1 MIKLLKDD
9 ALEQLEAEQR
19 EQSLLG
25 ICTMCHLA
33 NPGSAS
39 SVIAESEHGVV
50 VLDGFAATEGH
61 LLVIAR
67 EHLERPSEIPWPIY
81 VDLQRLVWQATRCIE
96 KAMRPV
102 RVYTAALG
110 SAARLPMSFPHF
122 HVHVVPIY
130 TTTEEARPARVFSW
144 SSGVV
149 RYDPGE
155 AEGLATR
162 LRQAWSLHL
171 Q

>member
-1 MIKLLKDD
+1 MIRLLKDD
-9 ALEQLEAEQR
+9 ALEELEAERR

-33 NPGSAS
+33 SPS
-39 SVIAESEHGVV
+39 SDTPIIAESEHGVV
-50 VLDGFAATEGH
+50 VLDGFAATAGH

-67 EHLERPSEIPWPIY
+67 QHLERPADIPWVVY
-81 VDLQRLVWQATRCIE
+81 SDLQHLVWRANRCVE
-96 KAMRPV
+96 EVLRPV

-110 SAARLPMSFPHF
+110 SAAPLPMSFPHF

-130 TTTEEARPARVFSW
+130 TTDEEARPARVFSW

-149 RYDPGE
+149 RYEPGE
-155 AEGLATR
+155 AEQLAHD
-162 LRQAWSLHL
+162 LRQSWASAA
-171 Q
+171 